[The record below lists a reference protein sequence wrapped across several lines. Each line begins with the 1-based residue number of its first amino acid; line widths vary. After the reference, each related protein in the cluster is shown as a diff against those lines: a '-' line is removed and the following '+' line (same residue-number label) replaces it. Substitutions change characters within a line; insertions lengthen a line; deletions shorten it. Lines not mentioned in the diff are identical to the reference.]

1 MEDYMEMTAQSIIQ
15 LLSTAKEDDER
26 LDELGDHISEL
37 ADNEKTVD
45 EGVIEALFKIHERLK
60 DPDQSLFNALESC
73 AMSPQEKTVR
83 KLARESV
90 KRKLNHCNIQ
100 LVGTEHESIEM
111 LKELEKQPKLKKEW
125 REIIKEILQEAE
137 EDQV

>member
-1 MEDYMEMTAQSIIQ
+1 MELTSQEIIQ
-15 LLSTAKEDDER
+15 ILNTAKEDDER
-26 LDELGDHISEL
+26 LDELGDKISEL
-37 ADNEKTVD
+37 TDNEKTVD
-45 EGVIEALFKIHERLK
+45 KGVIEALFKIHERLK

-90 KRKLNHCNIQ
+90 RRKLNHCNIQ
-100 LVGTEHESIEM
+100 LVGTDPESVKL

-125 REIIKEILQEAE
+125 REIIKEIIQEAE
-137 EDQV
+137 EEQK